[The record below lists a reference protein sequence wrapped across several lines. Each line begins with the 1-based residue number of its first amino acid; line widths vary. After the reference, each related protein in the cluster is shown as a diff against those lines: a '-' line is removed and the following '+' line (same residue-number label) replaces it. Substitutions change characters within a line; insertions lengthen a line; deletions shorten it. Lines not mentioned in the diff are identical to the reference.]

1 MTISTKPPVIGDVIT
16 GEMQPRNQ
24 DHRHVLIA
32 TLPLALLL
40 AACGGGTSPSSP
52 SRSTPTPTATPTL
65 VPTPVQTVPPTPP
78 LALFSTST
86 GFEVVDDQGL
96 AQWGLTTTQM
106 EKMVGQNPQLD
117 KGPFQLDTNNV
128 NPVVAGPNVLLVG
141 LPAASTPP
149 PVVVVLSSAGK
160 TLGSGP
166 VSGPTPDFGL
176 LVGSLDGTEWA
187 WNVTLGKNKAGQNFG
202 EVEIAGIGVPTHT
215 IYKWTAPIGAS
226 EAVNYW
232 TDAGIIL
239 QRTGSNTTCTQYYSL
254 NNAAFIIN
262 PITGSISDLFSGDQQ
277 FIYAT
282 SEVKVAGLYSNPN
295 GVSINGTVYS
305 EAGPFVVVGAN
316 VSPDGEHVLVNR
328 ENFLGQCGGN
338 IPTDSAVLV
347 NVATHSHIDIPNLW
361 GSGWLNNSEFIAS
374 SNMAYNLQG
383 KPVKEIAPGG
393 WHYLGVVSG

>member
-1 MTISTKPPVIGDVIT
+1 MKGTIISAA
-16 GEMQPRNQ
+16 
-24 DHRHVLIA
+24 IA
-32 TLPLALLL
+32 LVGL
-40 AACGGGTSPSSP
+40 AACGS
-52 SRSTPTPTATPTL
+52 TATPTVRPL
-65 VPTPVQTVPPTPP
+65 APSPTLTTYTPTPVQTVPPTPP

-86 GFEVVDDQGL
+86 GFEVVNDQGL

-106 EKMVGQNPQLD
+106 ETMVGQNPQLD

-160 TLGSGP
+160 TMGSGP

-176 LVGSLDGTEWA
+176 LVGSPDGTEWA
-187 WNVTLGKNKAGQNFG
+187 WNVTLGKNQTGQDFG

-232 TDAGIIL
+232 TDTGIIL

-262 PITGSISDLFSGDQQ
+262 PLTGSISDLFSGDQQ

-316 VSPDGEHVLVNR
+316 VSPDGKHVLVNR

-361 GSGWLNNSEFIAS
+361 ESGWLNNSAFIAP

-393 WHYLGVVSG
+393 WHYLGAVSG